1 MDSLPPAAESPA
13 NTVAIIGGGLGGVVL
28 AVGLLRRNLPFH
40 IYQSAASFAE
50 IGAGVTIGPNAVR
63 ALSLN
68 SPDLLEAFNK
78 HVTLNATTHAS
89 FLAFRRGIPLSL
101 TDPDKESLLFDLTND
116 ESAPNWTASPARMAV
131 HRAKFLDE
139 MVRFIPANAVS
150 FKKSLVKIEDIPFDV
165 VSDSGFGSGSESGD
179 DDRDTPTEGVKLI
192 FADGTSATHAVVI
205 GCDGIRSAAR
215 KYVHGEKSAPEFTGE
230 YAYRAL
236 VPADVMISTMGFD
249 RAMNGQCAIAPGG
262 TITTYPV
269 EKGESVNVVAIRTRP
284 GSEWTN
290 GSWLAPA
297 TTEDLLEDFQGWD
310 QRLLDL
316 LVNYGLKSKWA
327 LFQYQHDR
335 PYYKGRVCLLG
346 DSAHAMTP
354 NLGAGAGQ
362 AMEDGYVLAALMEAR
377 PPRSAKDVEKV
388 FAAYDAVRRPRSQEV
403 VRLSHLCGRTYSHQQ
418 EGVGDDYDKMRV
430 ELVDRIKWVYNEDLE
445 AHFKKAKAML

>member
-1 MDSLPPAAESPA
+1 MVSVPPATEQPVK
-13 NTVAIIGGGLGGVVL
+13 TVAIIGGGLGGVVL
-28 AVGLLRRNLPFH
+28 AIGLLRRNIPIH

-78 HVTLNATTHAS
+78 HVTQNATTHDS
-89 FLAFRRGIPLSL
+89 FLAFRRGIPLSPH
-101 TDPDKESLLFDLTND
+101 DPDKENLLFDLTND
-116 ESAPNWTASPARMAV
+116 ESAPNWTASPARSAV

-139 MVRFIPANAVS
+139 MVRFIPEGAVS
-150 FKKSLVKIEDIPFDV
+150 FKKSLVKIEDVPVDT
-165 VSDSGFGSGSESGD
+165 VSDSG
-179 DDRDTPTEGVKLI
+179 VKLT
-192 FADGTSATHAVVI
+192 FADGTSVVHAAVI
-205 GCDGIRSAAR
+205 GCDGVRSAAR
-215 KYVHGEKSAPEFTGE
+215 KYVHGEKASPTFSGE

-236 VPADVMISTMGFD
+236 VPADVMISTMGFE
-249 RAMNGQCAIAPGG
+249 RAMNGQCVIGPGG

-284 GSEWTN
+284 GSEWK
-290 GSWLAPA
+290 GESWLAPA
-297 TTEDLLEDFQGWD
+297 TTEELLEDFKGWD
-310 QRLLDL
+310 ERLVGL
-316 LVNYGLKSKWA
+316 LVKYGLKSKWA
-327 LFQYQHDR
+327 IFQYLHDR

-362 AMEDGYVLAALMEAR
+362 AMEDGYVLAALMGER
-377 PPRSAKDVEKV
+377 PPRTAEDVERV
-388 FAAYDAVRRPRSQEV
+388 FAAYDAVRRPRTQEV

-418 EGVGDDYDKMRV
+418 EGVGGDYEKMRA
-430 ELVDRIKWVYNEDLE
+430 ELVDRVKWVLDEDLE
-445 AHFKKAKAML
+445 AHFEKAKAMLW